1 MTTNS
6 AAIDRFCDE
15 LRASEFAQYADQ
27 TRTDL
32 MDLDRKSDECPDHAG
47 YFDGLQYI
55 FSHESRSLGE
65 RLEKLAQLSNLKKGY
80 VVVNMREFCGW

>member
-15 LRASEFAQYADQ
+15 LRASQFAQYADQ
-27 TRTDL
+27 VRTDL
-32 MDLDRKSDECPDHAG
+32 MDLDRRSDACPDHAN
-47 YFDGLQYI
+47 YFSGLRYI
-55 FSHESRSLGE
+55 SHESRPLGE

-80 VVVNMREFCGW
+80 VVVNLKEFCGW